1 MKPTISAVTKRYPV
15 LGEEETIAVGR
26 EIKKNESIVNSFISS
41 SLDAKR
47 TLLAKMIEIRDEGNP
62 LRKWYN
68 TIYIVDSGTP
78 LEIGLEEA
86 ILDITGSIAAGCR
99 LPSRLECLNYRDEII
114 KLVMGSL
121 VSPTDVQ
128 KALDDMY
135 AAVSKLVLHN
145 IGLVGKY
152 ARRSS
157 TDVSPFQDQMNEGAI
172 GLQMAARKYDPER
185 PTSFSSMAVP
195 WIKSTTTSASH
206 RSQHV
211 RIPAKTNAI
220 KNDVLRRLDRL
231 RSSGDDSATVESVIV
246 ELGLTKEREKII
258 RHAMTIS
265 VASADAMT
273 GGSEDSGAMYDT
285 IEDKDL
291 IDQGVLMDT
300 VESVSTALG
309 VIRKKM
315 SDRDRSIIR
324 YMYGFG
330 PEGHHEISEVAD
342 HFGISSHR
350 VNIIINK
357 MRMAIID
364 EPKIAPKL
372 RGCVSNIS
380 QLSGC
385 AIYEEKLSSVSGEL
399 I

>member
-15 LGEEETIAVGR
+15 LGEEETIDIGR
-26 EIKKNESIVNSFISS
+26 IIKRNEAIVNNFISS
-41 SLDAKR
+41 NYHTKVSLM
-47 TLLAKMIEIRDEGNP
+47 AKMVEIRDDGNP

-68 TIYIVDSGTP
+68 TIYIVDSQAP

-86 ILDITGSIAAGCR
+86 ILDVNGSIEANCR
-99 LPSRLECLNYRDEII
+99 LPERLECLNYRDEII
-114 KLVMGSL
+114 KLIMESVDVPPIVQASL
-121 VSPTDVQ
+121 DN
-128 KALDDMY
+128 MY
-135 AAVSKLVLHN
+135 EAVGKLVLHN

-195 WIKSTTTSASH
+195 WIKSNTTSSAH
-206 RSQHV
+206 RSQTV
-211 RIPAKTNAI
+211 RIPSKTNALRRE
-220 KNDVLRRLDRL
+220 VLRRLDRL
-231 RSSGDDSATVESVIV
+231 RSSGDDSATIESVIE
-246 ELGLTKEREKII
+246 ELGLSKEREKIV

-265 VASADAMT
+265 VASADAAPA
-273 GGSEDSGAMYDT
+273 GSEDGGAIFDT

-291 IDQGVLMDT
+291 IDHGVLMDT
-300 VESVSTALG
+300 AESVSTALG
-309 VIRKKM
+309 VIRRKM

-330 PEGHHEISEVAD
+330 PEGHHEVSEVAD
-342 HFGISSHR
+342 HFGLSPQR

-372 RGCVSNIS
+372 RGCISNIS
-380 QLSGC
+380 QLSGGS
-385 AIYEEKLSSVSGEL
+385 AYEEALHMVSKEL